1 MGICRDKP
9 IFCSTGSLI
18 TEMFNPSFLNTN
30 YLFPLIS
37 GNTDISLREKECIC
51 WNLPLSLLLLECIC
65 IIHHPWLSS
74 HHNVKWHAYFQ
85 LGTQRSNQLF
95 RAEYNAITN
104 EEAFY
109 NGQGQSLLSVS
120 YKSGLLPTQWS
131 YSREAGNSNCSQTF
145 DR

>member
-1 MGICRDKP
+1 MKQKQNEP
-9 IFCSTGSLI
+9 LNLHNFEEKMPQKLI
-18 TEMFNPSFLNTN
+18 YFFLIKAITVNIILQESCPVYIYVCIKYRLAFN
-30 YLFPLIS
+30 
-37 GNTDISLREKECIC
+37 ECIKYVFG
-51 WNLPLSLLLLECIC
+51 CIC
-65 IIHHPWLSS
+65 IYHPWLST
-74 HHNVKWHAYFQ
+74 HNVKQHAYFFQ

-131 YSREAGNSNCSQTF
+131 SGLGINCSQTF

>member
-9 IFCSTGSLI
+9 KFVLNWVPTPKWRYVSSSLLKSTMIFS
-18 TEMFNPSFLNTN
+18 
-30 YLFPLIS
+30 LIS
-37 GNTDISLREKECIC
+37 GSLREKECIC

>member
-1 MGICRDKP
+1 MKKKCHRNKFIVLIEAITVNNLARVLS
-9 IFCSTGSLI
+9 STYMCIKYRLA
-18 TEMFNPSFLNTN
+18 FN
-30 YLFPLIS
+30 
-37 GNTDISLREKECIC
+37 ECIKYVFG
-51 WNLPLSLLLLECIC
+51 CIC
-65 IIHHPWLSS
+65 IYHPWLST
-74 HHNVKWHAYFQ
+74 HNVKWHAYFQ

-131 YSREAGNSNCSQTF
+131 SGLGINCSQTF